1 MKVYLGEV
9 IHPAAVEL
17 LEKHAEVVSPKDYSR
32 AAFLEAIRDVDG
44 LLARKIYL
52 GAEEMDQ
59 APRLK
64 IIGRHGVGLD
74 SVDLKA
80 ATRGG
85 SWSSTPREQTR
96 NRWRN
101 WPSPFC

>member
-17 LEKHAEVVSPKDYSR
+17 LEKHAEVVRPKDYSR

-52 GAEEMDQ
+52 GAE
-59 APRLK
+59 
-64 IIGRHGVGLD
+64 
-74 SVDLKA
+74 
-80 ATRGG
+80 
-85 SWSSTPREQTR
+85 
-96 NRWRN
+96 
-101 WPSPFC
+101 